1 MVPGR
6 RKDLAVQSDSLG
18 VSIRRFIRGEV
29 SRQQLE
35 AIAEE
40 VSARYGES
48 MHSLELLDADNW
60 LSTPCVVND
69 EWFVKVISAQNTFV
83 HGLLTT
89 GRNLGVFSSGS
100 EGFFEHFGT
109 PIGMA
114 EHELASTRRMREFG
128 VKAPEPLEAFE
139 YDGFGV
145 LVFEYLPN
153 FHSLD
158 ELDTASVEAVLP
170 DLFDS
175 LSRLHDHG
183 LVHGDLRGENVL
195 VVDGDLYF
203 IDATKVRED
212 AIDDARAYDIA
223 CALGALE
230 PLVGARATVAPAAEY
245 YGNETLLAADSYLDF
260 VNIRPDHDFD
270 AAALK
275 GEISKYVE

>member
-1 MVPGR
+1 
-6 RKDLAVQSDSLG
+6 
-18 VSIRRFIRGEV
+18 VSIRRFIRGAV
-29 SRQQLE
+29 SRSQLE
-35 AIAEE
+35 AIATE
-40 VSARYGES
+40 VSSRYGEPMDS
-48 MHSLELLDADNW
+48 VELLDADNW

-69 EWFVKVISAQNTFV
+69 QWFVKVITAQNSFV

-114 EHELASTRRMREFG
+114 EHELEATRRMREFG
-128 VKAPEPLEAFE
+128 VNAPEPLEAFE
-139 YDGFGV
+139 FEGYGV

-153 FHSLD
+153 FTSLD
-158 ELDTASVEAVLP
+158 ELDSDAVEAVLP
-170 DLFDS
+170 DLFGS
-175 LSRLHDHG
+175 LSRMHDRG
-183 LVHGDLRGENVL
+183 IVHGDLRGENVL

-203 IDATKVRED
+203 IDATKVRD
-212 AIDDARAYDIA
+212 NAIDDARAYDIA

-230 PLVGARATVAPAAEY
+230 PLVGARRAVAPAAAY
-245 YGNETLLAADSYLDF
+245 YDGQTLLAADSYLDF

-275 GEISKYVE
+275 GELAKFVE